1 MVKKVAAVFAVVLVL
16 GGVGGY
22 VWARSVFGT
31 DVVKQALA
39 AQLSQTLGQPVTI
52 DTVAASIYPRVT
64 IALGGV
70 SIGAQRQITIQ
81 SLDVGTALGALLSR
95 RIEHASLRVGNAHVE
110 LPLPDL
116 HLGSDSST
124 TPTSEA
130 SSPVTLVSVDL
141 VELSGI
147 EIVSRGRTIR
157 GDMELVPHGTTGVE
171 VRRIALQA
179 DAASIEATGDIS
191 NLAGPIGTLT
201 LKAGSLDLD
210 QLVTFASDFTA
221 GNAVPPAA
229 VVSEIS
235 PGTAGAAPPPPA
247 QPAGPMADL
256 TIALSAERATMSGVS
271 LEKVSGTAH
280 LQGERLTIDP
290 MTFGL
295 FDGTYTGT
303 LGATLGTTPTFT
315 WRASLKNVDMKAVSA
330 FTGNPGLM
338 TGRLNGQVDLE
349 GAGLDAAAAMKT
361 ARGTGSVAITNGVVK
376 NLALVKSAVAAT
388 SLDPQAVIAASQ
400 GPHDEP
406 FSELGAS
413 LSIAGGTASTP
424 DLHFI
429 SPDIRLDAGGALRL
443 DGSAVN
449 LVGTLQLSQALTSQA
464 NATFVRVA
472 AQDGRISL
480 PITVR
485 GNTTKYALEI
495 DTASVARRAATN
507 EVKARADQAVKSGI
521 GRLLR
526 R

>member
-1 MVKKVAAVFAVVLVL
+1 
-16 GGVGGY
+16 
-22 VWARSVFGT
+22 
-31 DVVKQALA
+31 
-39 AQLSQTLGQPVTI
+39 
-52 DTVAASIYPRVT
+52 
-64 IALGGV
+64 
-70 SIGAQRQITIQ
+70 
-81 SLDVGTALGALLSR
+81 
-95 RIEHASLRVGNAHVE
+95 
-110 LPLPDL
+110 
-116 HLGSDSST
+116 
-124 TPTSEA
+124 
-130 SSPVTLVSVDL
+130 
-141 VELSGI
+141 
-147 EIVSRGRTIR
+147 
-157 GDMELVPHGTTGVE
+157 
-171 VRRIALQA
+171 
-179 DAASIEATGDIS
+179 
-191 NLAGPIGTLT
+191 
-201 LKAGSLDLD
+201 
-210 QLVTFASDFTA
+210 
-221 GNAVPPAA
+221 
-229 VVSEIS
+229 
-235 PGTAGAAPPPPA
+235 
-247 QPAGPMADL
+247 MADL

-429 SPDIRLDAGGALRL
+429 SKDIRLDAGGALKL
-443 DGSAVN
+443 DGSGVN
-449 LVGTLQLSQALTSQA
+449 LQGTVKLSPELSQQA
-464 NATFVRVA
+464 NPAIVRVL
-472 AQDGRISL
+472 AQDGQILL
-480 PITVR
+480 PATVR
-485 GNTTKYALEI
+485 GNAQKYQIEI
-495 DTASVARRAATN
+495 DTTDIAKRAVTN
-507 EVKARADQAVKSGI
+507 EAKAQASQAVKKGL
-521 GRLLR
+521 GGLLR